1 MPTFIHDSG
10 YDGVLLPGD
19 DLENNV
25 KRVEVQGAYAAV
37 AASQTAAVCGSVG
50 SAGDL
55 LTSLVVSVA
64 TPATSTVGIKDGSG
78 SSIPIVPANTPIG
91 VYTVTINAVSRVGG
105 WSITT
110 GAGVSVLASGRFT

>member
-25 KRVEVQGAYAAV
+25 KRVEVQGTYAAV
-37 AASQTAAVCGSVG
+37 AASQTDAVCGSVG

-55 LTSLVVSVA
+55 LTSMVVSVA
-64 TPATSTVGIKDGSG
+64 TSATSAVRIKDGSG

-91 VYTVTINAVSRVGG
+91 VYPLPINAVSRVGG